1 MTDTQASLLVPV
13 FLAIDLVALV
23 VAIVAIRRGLKHPLR
38 LKNPANGYVEE
49 ARLPFL
55 WSLLF
60 GVFYYAAKGLWL
72 PAILAV
78 LFPPLWLVFPF
89 WTRGM
94 IRRRYLRQ
102 GWQELA

>member
-1 MTDTQASLLVPV
+1 MTDLQSSLLVAL
-13 FLAIDLVALV
+13 FLAIDVIVILA
-23 VAIVAIRRGLKHPLR
+23 AIGAVRRGLKHPLR

-72 PAILAV
+72 AAILAV

-89 WTRGM
+89 CTRGM
-94 IRRRYLRQ
+94 LRRHYLRQ
-102 GWQELA
+102 GWEELA